1 MLLETTLLAYL
12 LTAAPASPPPAVP
25 AGRYVLVNGFLAPG
39 EWDDALAVPLDAETE
54 LRIKQDDRS
63 VFLALVFKGPRHTG
77 LDLYWSAG
85 GPPEMFHVSSALGER
100 HGKGG
105 TWSEME
111 WGTNRLWTAN
121 PIGLISGDGGQQIL
135 QPEAFELQI
144 DKARLGG
151 LDLRL
156 FVHLKRPEKTLP
168 AGATPE
174 KPESWLA
181 VPLRIPGSTT
191 PLK

>member
-1 MLLETTLLAYL
+1 MLLEAAFVTFLLA
-12 LTAAPASPPPAVP
+12 AAPAAPPPAVP
-25 AGRYVLVNGFLAPG
+25 SGRYVLINGLLAPS
-39 EWDDALAVPLDAETE
+39 EWDDALAVPLDPETE

-77 LDLYWSAG
+77 LDLYWSTG
-85 GPPEMFHVSSALGER
+85 GPSEMFHVSSALGER
-100 HGKGG
+100 HRKSG

-121 PIGLISGDGGQQIL
+121 PVGLISGGGGQQVL
-135 QPEAFELQI
+135 APEAFELQI
-144 DKARLGG
+144 DKARLAG

-174 KPESWLA
+174 KPGSWLA
-181 VPLRIPGSTT
+181 VPLRVAGS
-191 PLK
+191 PRP